1 MILEGFLLNS
11 SEPLSPRYSLDKTLT
26 ESARMTQSQIDTSVR
41 FVLKMMSWTDF
52 GQSFSD
58 NLFVCAIC
66 LGQDK
71 TKKNRKQKYR
81 SCYSVEV
88 VKKGVLNLSSRG
100 QKNMFLCVALVHRTK
115 FSDNFFCPKRCPR
128 QIAYTLFIIY

>member
-100 QKNMFLCVALVHRTK
+100 QKNIPSICVRRLSTGQNFRTT
-115 FSDNFFCPKRCPR
+115 FFVRNVVRDKSHTH
-128 QIAYTLFIIY
+128 YL